1 MAEQSSQHMSLS
13 AQLTASQTQLSIL
26 QSEIERATM
35 SVSAMKAEL
44 EVGRQRARD
53 AEDRALARIKEV
65 EEERDARVAEVEKD
79 LRDAES
85 VRRKLHNQVQ
95 ELKGNI
101 RVFARVRPALR
112 ELALQFGS
120 VLAWRGQWAIWLSQA
135 SQDHG
140 PSSCRRRRTP
150 EVAVMG
156 HSPVLPMRHDTLVR
170 TLDDYTK
177 ASCRFRIGMHS

>member
-26 QSEIERATM
+26 QGEIERATM

-53 AEDRALARIKEV
+53 AEDRALARVKEV
-65 EEERDARVAEVEKD
+65 EAERDERVAEVEKD

-112 ELALQFGS
+112 ESWESLQG
-120 VLAWRGQWAIWLSQA
+120 RQWA
-135 SQDHG
+135 
-140 PSSCRRRRTP
+140 RV
-150 EVAVMG
+150 EE
-156 HSPVLPMRHDTLVR
+156 
-170 TLDDYTK
+170 
-177 ASCRFRIGMHS
+177 